1 MNSRG
6 KRKLEQA
13 FAAFPV
19 SVEGD
24 TVIDIGSSHGGFA
37 SLLLEKGARH
47 VYCIDVAYGILDYSI
62 RRQGKVT
69 ALDRHNVREI
79 NSLWFAGESFPGRHV
94 FVTCDVSFMSIRTV
108 LSSLCRFLDQEQL
121 SMRGLFL
128 IKPQFEDSKSTQKGI
143 LKDET
148 IRRRILDQS
157 SDFARSLGFQ
167 VQGLK
172 DIEPEKGKNV
182 ESFLFL
188 SRIPDGS
195 TEGSYARVPDPQR
208 PL

>member
-1 MNSRG
+1 MESRG

-19 SVEGD
+19 SVEKD

-47 VYCIDVAYGILDYSI
+47 IFCIDVAYGILDYSI
-62 RRQGKVT
+62 RRDARVT
-69 ALDRHNVREI
+69 ALDRHNIREI
-79 NSLWFAGESFPGRHV
+79 NSGWFTGDSFPERHV

-108 LSSLCRFLDQEQL
+108 LSALCRFLDNEQL

-128 IKPQFEDSKSTQKGI
+128 IKPQFEESKSTEKGI
-143 LKDET
+143 LKDES

-157 SDFARSLGFQ
+157 CEYARSLGYQ

-188 SRIPDGS
+188 SRIPGQL
-195 TEGSYARVPDPQR
+195 TGESYARAPDQPR
-208 PL
+208 LP

>member
-1 MNSRG
+1 LNSRG

-24 TVIDIGSSHGGFA
+24 TVIDVGSSHGGFA

-62 RRQGKVT
+62 RRDPRVT
-69 ALDRHNVREI
+69 ALDRRNIRDI
-79 NSLWFAGESFPGRHV
+79 NSSWFSDETFPGSRV

-108 LSSLCRFLDQEQL
+108 LGALSKFLDESQL

-128 IKPQFEDSKSTQKGI
+128 IKPQFEESKSTEKGI

-148 IRRRILDQS
+148 IRSRILEQS
-157 SDFARSLGFQ
+157 AAAARDLGYQ
-167 VQGLK
+167 VAGIR
-172 DIEPEKGKNV
+172 DIEPEKGKNI
-182 ESFLFL
+182 ETFFFL
-188 SRIPDGS
+188 SRLK
-195 TEGSYARVPDPQR
+195 EQSYAHGPAPH
-208 PL
+208 